1 MVVMRRCA
9 AGDRCGSSVRTS
21 ENSDLAVVFRI
32 ALPSDFID
40 LERYPVDA
48 LDTPLATSV
57 VADGNAALRADGV
70 CILPGFLRDDVIDA
84 LVGECEQLA
93 PFGHHSEVAGTPY
106 IEAPDRS
113 FPEGHPRRSP
123 SRTSL
128 TAVAYDLFPPDSA
141 IRALYEWDSL
151 MEFIGALLDRS
162 PLYRYADPFGA
173 LNLAVMTEGDELHW
187 HFDQTDFV
195 VSLAIQS
202 SDEGGDFENA
212 KLIRSADDEHYDD
225 VAAVLADT
233 APDRVRTEPMTP
245 GTLMVFEGRN
255 SMHRVTPIR
264 GDGPRFV
271 ALLAYD
277 TKPDT
282 DSSDRLKMVR
292 YGRLP

>member
-1 MVVMRRCA
+1 MFRIL
-9 AGDRCGSSVRTS
+9 SP
-21 ENSDLAVVFRI
+21 SDL
-32 ALPSDFID
+32 ID
-40 LERYPVDA
+40 LERYPVEA
-48 LDTPLATSV
+48 LDAPRGTQL
-57 VADGNAALRADGV
+57 VAEGNAALRADGV
-70 CILPGFLRDDVIDA
+70 CILPGFLRGDVIDA
-84 LVGECEQLA
+84 LVSECEALA
-93 PFGHHSEVAGTPY
+93 PVGHHSEVAGTPY
-106 IEAPDRS
+106 IEAPDQS
-113 FPEGHPRRSP
+113 FPDGHPRRSP

-128 TAVAYDLFPPDSA
+128 TAVAYDQFPPGSA
-141 IRALYEWDSL
+141 LRVLYEWDPL
-151 MEFIGALLDRS
+151 MTFIAALLDR
-162 PLYRYADPFGA
+162 PTLYRYADPFGA

-202 SDEGGDFENA
+202 STEGGDFENA
-212 KLIRSADDEHYDD
+212 KLIRSSDDEHYDD
-225 VAAVLADT
+225 VAAVLAGM
-233 APDRVRTEPMTP
+233 APDRVQTEPMTP

-264 GDGPRFV
+264 GDRPRFV